1 MLVEERLP
9 TLIEAVIKQFLFFGR
24 SEIQSQLLAIA
35 LALALSWLLSK
46 CFWHWLVKTFPQ
58 ASVFIWDDAR
68 FSCRQYLAV
77 LLQHLDF
84 SVISLIVLNLTQE
97 LFRTQDWKR
106 GLLSVAIRLMWVYLG
121 YRFCLASLYAVFPLA
136 SVRQYHYRLFAPLF
150 ILYVLGTI
158 SNLANNLELIAQI
171 SPFKLFNSPFTL
183 SSIFILITG
192 LYFWVVIVILLENT
206 LLKILETEN
215 QLETGTTQATLLL
228 IRYFLIALG
237 IVIILGYVGV
247 NGTAVAAITG
257 GLSVGIGFGLQQVVS
272 NFVSG
277 ILLLFE
283 GVLRPGDIIEIE
295 GQTCE
300 VTKLGIRATTVKILK
315 NNSER
320 IIPNQTFF
328 TKDLTT
334 YTSSDRLVQCSI
346 KVGVGYEYEVNQIT
360 TLFLRIANEEPR
372 ILKKPAPLVFLLNF
386 GDSHFNFELKFWL
399 NNINLQTEVISALN
413 YAILENFTKSL
424 IEAPFSQ
431 REIHIRTGG

>member
-1 MLVEERLP
+1 MPNEERLP
-9 TLIEAVIKQFLFFGR
+9 TLIEAVIKQFLFLGR
-24 SEIQSQLLAIA
+24 SEVQSQLLAIA
-35 LALALSWLLSK
+35 LSLALSWLTSK
-46 CFWHWLVKTFPQ
+46 CLWHWLIRTFPQ
-58 ASVFIWDDAR
+58 ATVIIWEDAR
-68 FSCRQYLAV
+68 FSSRQYLAV

-84 SVISLIVLNLTQE
+84 SVLSLIALNLSQE

-183 SSIFILITG
+183 GSIFSLIAG
-192 LYFWVVIVILLENT
+192 LYFWVVIVIFLEDIF
-206 LLKILETEN
+206 LKILETKN
-215 QLETGTTQATLLL
+215 QLETGATQAAFLL
-228 IRYFLIALG
+228 IRYFLMALG
-237 IVIILGYVGV
+237 IILILGYVGV
-247 NGTAVAAITG
+247 NGTAVAAISG

-283 GVLRPGDIIEIE
+283 GVLRPGDIIDIE
-295 GQTCE
+295 GQISE

-328 TKDLTT
+328 TKDVTT

-346 KVGVGYEYEVNQIT
+346 KVGIGYEYDANQIK
-360 TLFLRIANEEPR
+360 TLLLQIANEHPK

-386 GDSHFNFELKFWL
+386 GEAHFNFELKFWL
-399 NNINLQTEVISALN
+399 NNINLQTEVISDLN
-413 YAILENFTKSL
+413 YVILEKFTKS
-424 IEAPFSQ
+424 IIDVPYPQ
-431 REIHIRTGG
+431 REIHIRTG